1 MGYIVRRVDQVED
14 STLIIEAEDLKDY
27 VVFDP
32 EAGRIIYVKTRE
44 EGRAL
49 AKVMNKL
56 SEVLER
62 EFDDDEWDLIFEYGW
77 WV

>member
-32 EAGRIIYVKTRE
+32 EDGRIIYVKTRE